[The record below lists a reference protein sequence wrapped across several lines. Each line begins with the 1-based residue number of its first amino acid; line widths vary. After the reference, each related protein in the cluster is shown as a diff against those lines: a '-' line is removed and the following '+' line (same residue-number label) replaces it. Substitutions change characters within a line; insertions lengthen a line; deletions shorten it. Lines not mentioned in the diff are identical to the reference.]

1 MPSNRDLPTPP
12 DNSRTSIVPVQ
23 LDRSALERVLARAA
37 ELHAHTLEPADN
49 MTEGELVELGN
60 EVGINAE
67 YIRQALAEER
77 TRVAVPEERG
87 VVGEAFGPAV
97 ATASRIVTGSPSQ
110 LLGQLDLWMQREEG
124 LRPKRRF
131 ADRLT
136 WEARRDFVGSLQSSF
151 NMSGRPYALKPATDV
166 AATAV
171 AVDAQR
177 TLIRLDAEMGETR
190 RKSVGW
196 SGALAGTGLV
206 SSAGLV
212 GWAASIPGSS
222 LLIAGLIAGAW
233 TTGAVAAAFG
243 IARAQRRRI
252 HRAQLALEQIL
263 DRLEHGE
270 MRRPSNP
277 IADLIS
283 NITR

>member
-1 MPSNRDLPTPP
+1 MPDDLPAPA
-12 DNSRTSIVPVQ
+12 DQSKTSTVPVS
-23 LDRSALERVLARAA
+23 LDRAALERVLARAA

-49 MTEGELVELGN
+49 MTEGQLVELGN
-60 EVGINAE
+60 EVGINGE
-67 YIRQALAEER
+67 YIRQALAEEK

-87 VVGEAFGPAV
+87 VVGEAFGAST
-97 ATASRIVTGSPSQ
+97 ATASRIVNGTPAQ

-136 WEARRDFVGSLQSSF
+136 WEARRDLVGNLQASF
-151 NMSGRPYALKPATDV
+151 NMSGRAYALKPATDV
-166 AATAV
+166 GATAV
-171 AVDAQR
+171 AVDARR
-177 TLIRLDAEMGETR
+177 TLIRLDAELGESR
-190 RKSVGW
+190 RQSVGW
-196 SGALAGTGLV
+196 SGALAGPGVV
-206 SSAGLV
+206 SSAGLL

-222 LLIAGLIAGAW
+222 LLIAGIVAGVW

-243 IARAQRRRI
+243 IARAQRRKI

-270 MRRPSNP
+270 MRRTSNP
-277 IADLIS
+277 LADLIS

>member
-1 MPSNRDLPTPP
+1 MPDDLPAPA
-12 DNSRTSIVPVQ
+12 DQSKTSTVPVS
-23 LDRSALERVLARAA
+23 LDRAALERVLARAA

-49 MTEGELVELGN
+49 MTEGQLVELGN
-60 EVGINAE
+60 EVGINGE
-67 YIRQALAEER
+67 YIRQALAEEK

-87 VVGEAFGPAV
+87 VVGEAFGAST
-97 ATASRIVTGSPSQ
+97 ATASRIVNGTPAQ

-136 WEARRDFVGSLQSSF
+136 WEARRDLVGNLQASF
-151 NMSGRPYALKPATDV
+151 NMSGRAYALKPATDV
-166 AATAV
+166 GATAV
-171 AVDAQR
+171 AVDGRR
-177 TLIRLDAEMGETR
+177 TLIRLDAELGESR
-190 RKSVGW
+190 RQSVGW
-196 SGALAGTGLV
+196 SGALAGTGVV

-222 LLIAGLIAGAW
+222 LLIAGIVAGVW
-233 TTGAVAAAFG
+233 TTGAIAAAFG
-243 IARAQRRRI
+243 VARAQRKKI

-270 MRRPSNP
+270 MRRTSNP

>member
-1 MPSNRDLPTPP
+1 MPNDLPAPP
-12 DNSRTSIVPVQ
+12 DQTKTSTVPVS
-23 LDRSALERVLARAA
+23 LNREALEQVLARAA

-49 MTEGELVELGN
+49 MTEGQLVDLGK
-60 EVGINAE
+60 EVGIDGAH
-67 YIRQALAEER
+67 IRQALAEER

-87 VVGEAFGPAV
+87 MVGEAFGATV
-97 ATASRIVTGSPSQ
+97 ATASRIVSGTPAQ
-110 LLGQLDLWMQREEG
+110 VLGQLDLWMQREEG

-136 WEARRDFVGSLQSSF
+136 WEARRDLVGNLQASF

-166 AATAV
+166 GATAV
-171 AVDAQR
+171 AIDARQ
-177 TLIRLDAEMGETR
+177 TLIRLDAELVESR
-190 RKSVGW
+190 RQSVGW
-196 SGALAGTGLV
+196 SSALAGTGLV
-206 SSAGLV
+206 SSAGLL

-222 LLIAGLIAGAW
+222 LLIASIVAGVW
-233 TTGAVAAAFG
+233 TTGSITAAFG

-270 MRRPSNP
+270 MRRTSNP
-277 IADLIS
+277 LVDLIS

>member
-1 MPSNRDLPTPP
+1 MPNDLPVPP
-12 DNSRTSIVPVQ
+12 DQTKTSTVPVS
-23 LDRSALERVLARAA
+23 LNREALERVLARAA

-49 MTEGELVELGN
+49 MTEGQLVDLGR
-60 EVGINAE
+60 EVGIDGAH
-67 YIRQALAEER
+67 IRQALAEER

-87 VVGEAFGPAV
+87 MVGEAFGATV
-97 ATASRIVTGSPSQ
+97 ATASRIVSGTPAQ

-136 WEARRDFVGSLQSSF
+136 WEARRDLVGNLQASF

-166 AATAV
+166 GATAV
-171 AVDAQR
+171 AIDARQ
-177 TLIRLDAEMGETR
+177 TLIRLDAELVESR
-190 RKSVGW
+190 RQSVGW
-196 SGALAGTGLV
+196 SSALAGTGLV
-206 SSAGLV
+206 SSAGLL

-222 LLIAGLIAGAW
+222 LLIASIVAGVW
-233 TTGAVAAAFG
+233 TTGSITAAFG

-270 MRRPSNP
+270 MRRTSNP
-277 IADLIS
+277 LVDLIS